1 MDIEQIKHEAKEE
14 EYAMKHPRTVD
25 MSTCVVDDIVAQDY
39 PDFCD
44 AYISYAEW
52 SDGTPLTDD
61 ELEELQD
68 QSGDWINQYC
78 LEDGI

>member
-44 AYISYAEW
+44 AYISYAEYT
-52 SDGTPLTDD
+52 DGTELTEV
-61 ELEELQD
+61 ELDALNEKEKE
-68 QSGDWINQYC
+68 WINQYC
-78 LEDGI
+78 LENWT